1 MTQRVVENVVSFA
14 QWAKD
19 EIGRDSVAGGFFLPL
34 VLAIAAWCES
44 PFLLKR
50 QAKGVKMV
58 ITDIRGVC
66 KEKVGCVLCV

>member
-14 QWAKD
+14 QWVKD

-66 KEKVGCVLCV
+66 EEKVCCVLCV